1 MLSYFSIA
9 QIIRLLLEEQS
20 MSLCWK
26 WCIALAGRISG
37 EIRMLIDVYSAVPYR
52 NLSHTAGYPQ
62 KNAFQAF
69 KAANG
74 NDC

>member
-1 MLSYFSIA
+1 MKSNKEPSVH
-9 QIIRLLLEEQS
+9 
-20 MSLCWK
+20 C
-26 WCIALAGRISG
+26 AGWRISG